1 MIILD
6 WLLQEHRKGNDIN
19 YFSKFSILLSEML
32 AEKHF
37 ILRKKC
43 KKTKFFVQLYG
54 VLISSFD
61 FLTKKGK
68 NDRFNKK

>member
-1 MIILD
+1 MEYLNIPKIHFWKHSTHGLNPHNCYPEKYGMIILD

-43 KKTKFFVQLYG
+43 
-54 VLISSFD
+54 
-61 FLTKKGK
+61 
-68 NDRFNKK
+68 